1 MATIKN
7 HVNLRKIAIALLGIY
22 CLIRGIAYLPF
33 ATTGENLPT
42 GLDLMSQ
49 IIPISVWAGVWIT
62 AGVICIV
69 KTFKKEEGIAIPLAT
84 GLMLGWGFFYGAGW
98 VADLFVGENGR
109 GWLTASSY
117 MIPAIVIG
125 ILSAQGGE
133 RINVGNIERI
143 DN

>member
-1 MATIKN
+1 MAIIKK
-7 HVNLRKIAIALLGIY
+7 HINLRKVAIALLGVY

-33 ATTGENLPT
+33 TTSGENLPT

-49 IIPISVWAGVWIT
+49 IIPITVWAGVWMT
-62 AGVICIV
+62 AGVVCLIQSFR
-69 KTFKKEEGIAIPLAT
+69 KYDGIAIPLAT

-98 VADLFVGENGR
+98 IADLIVGDYGR

-125 ILSAQGGE
+125 IFSAQGGE
-133 RINVGNIERI
+133 RINVGDI
-143 DN
+143 D